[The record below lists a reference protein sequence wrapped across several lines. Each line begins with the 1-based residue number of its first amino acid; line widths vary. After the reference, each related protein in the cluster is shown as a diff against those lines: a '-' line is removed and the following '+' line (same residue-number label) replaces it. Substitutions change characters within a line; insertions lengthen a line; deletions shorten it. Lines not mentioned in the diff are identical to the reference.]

1 MGLLGDFMRA
11 AAKEVANELME
22 VQQKNNEK
30 QVEQEKTEAQ
40 LMMSQ
45 LSSEEILQVINRP
58 HIKDDYFEAGTMEIE
73 QRLDAHDQL
82 VAHYGEEI
90 VREKQKSFEQLSI
103 EELEKILENQQE
115 FESEIVLFAQFEL
128 DNRDTMRMKKE
139 KLPWEI

>member
-22 VQQKNNEK
+22 IQQKNNEK

-82 VAHYGEEI
+82 VAQYGEEI

-128 DNRDTMRMKKE
+128 DNRDVMRMKKE

>member
-22 VQQKNNEK
+22 IQQKNNEK

-58 HIKDDYFEAGTMEIE
+58 HIKDDYFEAGTIEIE

-82 VAHYGEEI
+82 VAQYGEEI
-90 VREKQKSFEQLSI
+90 VREKQKSFEHLSI